1 MNKSFWKEK
10 RVLVTGHTGFK
21 GSWLCMWLQHL
32 GSNVLGFSDSIPT
45 KPSMYEVAKI
55 ENGMNS
61 VYGDIGNYNVIKK
74 TIDDFAPDVV
84 FHLAAQSLVRK
95 SYDDPISTYQT
106 NVMGTVNVL
115 NSLIGSTCTR
125 VAIMVTSDKC
135 YDNSHGNKKFQEDD
149 PMGGFDPYS
158 NSKGCAELTISS
170 FRNSFFNSA
179 STPCIAS
186 VRAGNV
192 IGGGDWA
199 DDRIIPDIIRS
210 IYENKKLIIRHLDA
224 IRPWQYILDPLKGY
238 LILAE
243 KMWDDRRYAEAWNFG
258 PDDSNLKQVKWI
270 LDMLQ
275 RNKKIN
281 YDIQQD
287 YLKKESNYLALDS
300 SKAKTRLNWNPKISL
315 DDAIKTISHWYH
327 SFYDNKDMH
336 KISLDYIKKY
346 ELT

>member
-1 MNKSFWKEK
+1 MNKAFWKKK

-21 GSWLCMWLQHL
+21 GSWLCLWLQHL
-32 GSNVLGFSDSIPT
+32 GSDVLGFSDSIPT
-45 KPSMYEVAKI
+45 KPSMYEVTKI

-61 VYGDIGNYNVIKK
+61 VYGDIRDYAEIKK
-74 TIDDFAPDVV
+74 TINDFVPEVV

-95 SYDDPISTYQT
+95 SYDDPVTTYQT

-115 NSLIGSTCTR
+115 NSLIGSTSTR

-135 YDNSHGNKKFQEDD
+135 YDNTHGNKKFQEDD

-170 FRNSFFNSA
+170 FRNSFFSSDFA
-179 STPCIAS
+179 PFIAS

-199 DDRIIPDIIRS
+199 DYRIVPDIIRS
-210 IYENKKLIIRHLDA
+210 IYENKKLIIRNPDA
-224 IRPWQYILDPLKGY
+224 IRPWQYVLDPLKGY

-258 PDDSNLKQVKWI
+258 PEDINLKPVKWI
-270 LDMLQ
+270 LDMLHLD
-275 RNKKIN
+275 KKIN

-287 YLKKESNYLALDS
+287 SSKKESDYLALDS
-300 SKAKTRLNWNPKISL
+300 SKAKTRLNWYPKVSL
-315 DDAIKTISHWYH
+315 DDAIKTISHWYR
-327 SFYDNKDMH
+327 SFYDKKDIQ
-336 KISLDYIKKY
+336 KISLECIEKFS
-346 ELT
+346 